1 MIYLLANESSDN
13 PNSIHIGC
21 STGDLSVDQYKSL
34 SIKRTNDFLK
44 TTRMPLQA
52 SPASMT
58 ANKYENVTT
67 ILKEDGDSSPRK
79 SFASNIFDDDS
90 ALSQGIREYVTSKI
104 AEAVVEHN
112 RVPADDGDARLSPLL
127 NLTIKVDAA
136 GLAKAK
142 TSTDSII
149 SEEMAHILAESTTVG
164 PFHITNAR
172 LAMDLQI
179 GTTAIYAVILLGASI
194 LGPKCLLLAVW
205 RLAIVLGFYAAALR
219 YLGWNEDVERD
230 VLLAPVSFAT
240 SVVTGM
246 GEQALDHMRMMMV
259 AVLVEAFERVA
270 QGCGVQVRAE

>member
-1 MIYLLANESSDN
+1 
-13 PNSIHIGC
+13 
-21 STGDLSVDQYKSL
+21 
-34 SIKRTNDFLK
+34 
-44 TTRMPLQA
+44 
-52 SPASMT
+52 MT
-58 ANKYENVTT
+58 ANKYENATT

-104 AEAVVEHN
+104 AEAVIEHK
-112 RVPADDGDARLSPLL
+112 RGRADDGDLRLSPLL
-127 NLTIKVDAA
+127 HLTIKVDAA

-142 TSTDSII
+142 SSTDSII
-149 SEEMAHILAESTTVG
+149 SEEMAYIFVESTTIG

-194 LGPKCLLLAVW
+194 LGPKSLLLTVW
-205 RLAIVLGFYAAALR
+205 RLVIVLGLYAAVLR
-219 YLGWNEDVERD
+219 YLGWNENVERD

-240 SVVTGM
+240 SVATGM
-246 GEQALDHMRMMMV
+246 GEQALDQMRVVMV

-270 QGCGVQVRAE
+270 QGCGVQVRTE